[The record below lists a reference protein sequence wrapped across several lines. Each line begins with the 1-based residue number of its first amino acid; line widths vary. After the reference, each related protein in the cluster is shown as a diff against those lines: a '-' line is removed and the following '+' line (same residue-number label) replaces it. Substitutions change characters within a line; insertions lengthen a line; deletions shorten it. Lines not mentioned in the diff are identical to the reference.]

1 MLHQNIQSIC
11 KNFDL
16 FVLKLQCLKNLP
28 KITILSEIWI
38 EDEEIPFYSLLGYN
52 AYPKCNADYRAG
64 GVIICVANCLSCRR
78 IGKIQITTADYVHLE
93 IVFCKTF
100 SFDIIGMYRLLEY
113 SEIIFT
119 DDLSRLLNT
128 VKNRILM

>member
-1 MLHQNIQSIC
+1 MHIRN
-11 KNFDL
+11 
-16 FVLKLQCLKNLP
+16 
-28 KITILSEIWI
+28 
-38 EDEEIPFYSLLGYN
+38 
-52 AYPKCNADYRAG
+52 RAG

-78 IGKIQITTADYVHLE
+78 IGNIQITTADYVHLE

-100 SFDIIGMYRLLEY
+100 SVDIIGMYRLLEY
-113 SEIIFT
+113 SETIFT